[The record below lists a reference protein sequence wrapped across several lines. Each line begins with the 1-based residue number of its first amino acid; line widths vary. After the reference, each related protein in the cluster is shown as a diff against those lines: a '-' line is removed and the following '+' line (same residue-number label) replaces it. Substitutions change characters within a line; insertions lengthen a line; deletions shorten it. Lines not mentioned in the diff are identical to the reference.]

1 MRKPL
6 SVYKERGCSKKEHQN
21 KMILSYEG
29 REFFSAHS
37 VPPMLENLFILAK
50 RKFTARME
58 DLNCIRAT
66 LQEADNRENLDIVT
80 LDS

>member
-6 SVYKERGCSKKEHQN
+6 SVYKERECSKKEHQN

-29 REFFSAHS
+29 RAFFSAHS
-37 VPPMLENLFILAK
+37 VPPMLENLFIVAK
-50 RKFTARME
+50 LQFIARME
-58 DLNCIRAT
+58 NLNSIRAT

>member
-6 SVYKERGCSKKEHQN
+6 SVYKERECSKKEHQD
-21 KMILSYEG
+21 KMMLSYAG
-29 REFFSAHS
+29 RAFSRPYS
-37 VPPMLENLFILAK
+37 VPPMLENLFVVAK
-50 RKFTARME
+50 QKFISRME
-58 DLNCIRAT
+58 NLNSIRAT